1 MIRND
6 EKNPHAKKT
15 RGQSGHLWTHLLRK
29 FNTMILKGYLNDYT
43 HAAMLKVSNALQTER
58 FSHNKTHCQH
68 QTGTE
73 KNTFPAVQKMP
84 RGEIVDG

>member
-1 MIRND
+1 LIRND

-15 RGQSGHLWTHLLRK
+15 RGQSGHLWTHLLK
-29 FNTMILKGYLNDYT
+29 NSNTLILKGYRNDYT

-58 FSHNKTHCQH
+58 VSHHKAHRNH
-68 QTGTE
+68 QISPA

-84 RGEIVDG
+84 RG